1 MEVLQSLGRQL
12 AMMQW
17 SDFLDILIVAFLIYK
32 LIPLFRSS
40 GSVRIAGVVIGILVL
55 SWLTEFF
62 DLNVLNFLIR
72 QILQVGLIAVVIL
85 FQPEIRRVLDHLG
98 RFKLSRLLGTA
109 QPEQE
114 MVPVISQV
122 VHACESMSKE
132 RVGALIVFARDS
144 RLDEYFKTGTMIDG
158 QVSHQLLRN
167 IFFPNTALHDG
178 AVIVREGR
186 VVAASCVLPLSETNR
201 LSAELGTR
209 HRAAV
214 GMSEVTDAVVVVVS
228 EETGAISVAVGGMLK
243 RHLAP
248 QTLEKL
254 LRNELCREEKE
265 QEGNK
270 MQQLVNR
277 ARTILK
283 EGKRDEE

>member
-40 GSVRIAGVVIGILVL
+40 GSVRIAGVVLGILVL
-55 SWLTEFF
+55 SWLTEFL
-62 DLNVLNFLIR
+62 DLNVLNFIIR
-72 QILQVGLIAVVIL
+72 QILQVGLIAVVVL

-122 VHACESMSKE
+122 VHACESMSKD

-144 RLDEYFKTGTMIDG
+144 RLEEYFKTGTMIDG

-254 LRNELCREEKE
+254 LRNELCREDKE

-277 ARTILK
+277 AKTILK
-283 EGKRDEE
+283 EGKHDEE